1 MKVGPYFEKNG
12 RSERIRTF
20 DPLVPNQMRYQTA
33 LRSDKPHILMRDRGN
48 S

>member
-33 LRSDKPHILMRDRGN
+33 LRSDKPHILMRDL
-48 S
+48 SKS